1 MPIPQIASRNN
12 VDVQMRGNSFSRY
25 APDGSPARI
34 SRFSLAVVC
43 DLVEENW
50 PSMDLVG
57 DMLLTCLQ
65 ADEFKGI
72 DAQRLRPAMSRRL
85 SVIPFSSS
93 RLGFNLDRV
102 INRFWDY
109 PRFLRRHCRDADI
122 FHVIDHSYAQ
132 LVLELP
138 AERTVVTCH
147 DIDTFRCLVEPQ
159 NDARS
164 APFRAMVRRTVR
176 GLRKAAIVVCPTSAT
191 RDTLLSH
198 ELVAP
203 ERLRVVPYGA
213 HPSCSSKPDATG
225 DLEVASLLGPA
236 EKDDVEVLHV
246 GSTIPRK
253 RIDILLSVF
262 AQVRNEFSRARLIR
276 VGGPFTDEQ
285 ELLIGKLDLRQS
297 IVVLPYLERRV
308 LAALYRR
315 AGIVALPSER

>member
-1 MPIPQIASRNN
+1 MPIPQIANRNN
-12 VDVQMRGNSFSRY
+12 VDVQMTGNSSSRY
-25 APDGSPARI
+25 TPDSSPARI

-72 DAQRLRPAMSRRL
+72 DARRLRPAMSRRL
-85 SVIPFSSS
+85 SAIPFSTS
-93 RLGFNLDRV
+93 RLSFNLDRV

-122 FHVIDHSYAQ
+122 FHIIDHSYAQ

-164 APFRAMVRRTVR
+164 RPFRAMVRRTVR
-176 GLRKAAIVVCPTSAT
+176 GLRNAAIVVCPTTAT

-225 DLEVASLLGPA
+225 DLEVARLLGPA

-246 GSTIPRK
+246 GSTIARK
-253 RIDILLSVF
+253 RVDILLRVF
-262 AQVRNEFSRARLIR
+262 VQVRNEFSRAR
-276 VGGPFTDEQ
+276 
-285 ELLIGKLDLRQS
+285 
-297 IVVLPYLERRV
+297 
-308 LAALYRR
+308 
-315 AGIVALPSER
+315 